1 MITSTSNGRVKL
13 VRALQSRR
21 KNREEERR
29 FVLEGIRLI
38 DDALRAG
45 AAFDWAFF
53 TPEHGPE
60 DDNLIA
66 RLKAAGVL
74 CIEVSEEVM
83 ASMADTETP
92 QGVLAVVPFPD
103 FAPPSPTTSALI
115 LDALADPG
123 NAGTLLRTA
132 AAAGIDTVLFAPGT
146 VDLFNPKVVR
156 AAMGAHFRVAALA
169 SDWAQIREIAA
180 PLRVHVADAGG
191 ALTYTK
197 ADWREPFALIIG
209 SEAHGPGPESHAFA
223 DEVVSVPLARGVE
236 SLNAAL
242 AAGVILFEARRQR
255 ENF

>member
-1 MITSTSNGRVKL
+1 MITSTSNDRVKL

-29 FVLEGIRLI
+29 FVLEGTRLI

-53 TPEHGPE
+53 TPERDAE

-74 CIEVSEEVM
+74 CVEVSDEVM

-103 FAPPSPTTSALI
+103 FAPPTPITSALI

-132 AAAGIDTVLFAPGT
+132 AAAEIDAVLFAPGT

-156 AAMGAHFRVAALA
+156 AAMGAHFRIAASA
-169 SDWAQIREIAA
+169 ADWAQIYEIAA
-180 PLRVHVADAGG
+180 PLRVYVADAAGSVI
-191 ALTYTK
+191 YTK

-209 SEAHGPGPESHAFA
+209 SEAHGPGPESRALSGA
-223 DEVVSVPLARGVE
+223 AVSVPLARGVE

-242 AAGVILFEARRQR
+242 AGGVILFEARRQR
-255 ENF
+255 EDF